1 MEEALGTTSWRDVD
15 ALRREV
21 HQLVGQLAS
30 RSGRRHAEVHV
41 EVRQAVPGPTSASA
55 PFEILQERRD
65 WLLGRVG

>member
-1 MEEALGTTSWRDVD
+1 MAEALESTSWRDVD
-15 ALRREV
+15 SLRREV

-41 EVRQAVPGPTSASA
+41 EVRAAVPGPTSSSA